1 MLKTSDLE
9 NNKHKMCV
17 SSSFKN
23 HLKPYQNTNDD
34 AEADLSGSHQ
44 CEQTVD
50 GQTAWVKKHNYIIWS
65 IVDWIINSGLEF
77 IGLFIHWI
85 VDPIDWIQ

>member
-50 GQTAWVKKHNYIIWS
+50 GQTAWVKKAQLHHL
-65 IVDWIINSGLEF
+65 VDRDWIINSGLEF
-77 IGLFIHWI
+77 TGLL
-85 VDPIDWIQ
+85 IQ